1 MVAAVQSDV
10 STEVNRKWPVIT
22 NVPQWT
28 HFPIFSFLY
37 VDASSQQRWVFFCVS
52 QILVQSPGTVVD
64 PGFPESKFRP
74 VVLVRKSSFLHIVQ
88 LSLTVTVKSVWISL
102 HKHQLSGTKEKKTPA
117 VLCGSLSQKQSPLSE
132 LKPPHGVRGQSARSL
147 QRNALQEAAT
157 IILDISVQHGVK
169 RKRLSQ
175 VTVFMTEEKL

>member
-102 HKHQLSGTKEKKTPA
+102 HKHQLSGTEEKKNP
-117 VLCGSLSQKQSPLSE
+117 CRSLWKSFTKAESFVWAKTSP
-132 LKPPHGVRGQSARSL
+132 RGQGSKCTVPAKKRPARGRQQQS
-147 QRNALQEAAT
+147 
-157 IILDISVQHGVK
+157 
-169 RKRLSQ
+169 
-175 VTVFMTEEKL
+175 F

>member
-1 MVAAVQSDV
+1 MSPNEHTSLYSV
-10 STEVNRKWPVIT
+10 SCTWMPAHNKGG
-22 NVPQWT
+22 
-28 HFPIFSFLY
+28 F
-37 VDASSQQRWVFFCVS
+37 FFCVS
-52 QILVQSPGTVVD
+52 QILVQSPGTVVV

-102 HKHQLSGTKEKKTPA
+102 HKHQLSGTEEKKTPA

-147 QRNALQEAAT
+147 QRNALQEAGSNNHFRHFGST
-157 IILDISVQHGVK
+157 RGQKKTSLTDYCFYDRGETLKFISI
-169 RKRLSQ
+169 
-175 VTVFMTEEKL
+175 